1 MAAAAK
7 RETALLSW
15 GVSAS
20 TRVGEEV
27 SGDLHLVMT
36 GGDIALAAA
45 VDGVGHG
52 PEAAVAAQR
61 AIAILQQSNGEGLVD
76 LVRSCHE
83 ELKGTRGA
91 VMSVASFDGRADRM
105 TWLGVG
111 NVEAILVRRNQGPV
125 PSREVIFLRSGV
137 VGYRLPA
144 LQAAVLPVSRGD
156 IVIFTTD
163 GIRHGF
169 FDKLNL
175 ADSPQALADSILPYA
190 RDNDD
195 ALALVVRYW
204 GWKT

>member
-1 MAAAAK
+1 MGEVGMAAAAK

-111 NVEAILVRRNQGPV
+111 NVEAILVRRNQ
-125 PSREVIFLRSGV
+125 RSGV

>member
-1 MAAAAK
+1 
-7 RETALLSW
+7 
-15 GVSAS
+15 
-20 TRVGEEV
+20 
-27 SGDLHLVMT
+27 
-36 GGDIALAAA
+36 
-45 VDGVGHG
+45 
-52 PEAAVAAQR
+52 
-61 AIAILQQSNGEGLVD
+61 
-76 LVRSCHE
+76 
-83 ELKGTRGA
+83 
-91 VMSVASFDGRADRM
+91 M